1 MPNKLII
8 GVVLYEGFDL
18 LDVFGPLEIFGT
30 LQNHFDIKLV
40 SEHLN
45 VVSSIQGPKSVIDH
59 KFDIY

>member
-1 MPNKLII
+1 
-8 GVVLYEGFDL
+8 VLYEGFDL